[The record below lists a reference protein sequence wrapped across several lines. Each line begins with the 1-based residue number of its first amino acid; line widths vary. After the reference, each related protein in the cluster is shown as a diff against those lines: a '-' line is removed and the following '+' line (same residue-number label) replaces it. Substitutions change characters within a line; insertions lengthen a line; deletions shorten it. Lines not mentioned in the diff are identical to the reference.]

1 MTTMIQNHL
10 VKSTNDSLR
19 ITTKLIILH
28 NNSWSTQGG
37 VNRSCC
43 KPRELKNHG
52 LLAQC
57 SLMVLAKNIQ
67 KTSARPAKATLKK
80 CLLLQCSDWY
90 VWVGI
95 ESVPWRTK
103 IRPPM
108 VLITDHWSPI
118 IPKRNPTN
126 SMQTDLAKAAPAK
139 VHVATTFNGIS
150 EWMMLPS
157 SPSAPPKA
165 SPVPRGENTD
175 HRDMRECNVPAF
187 ALQGRIW
194 YVNYLGLQ
202 VAK

>member
-1 MTTMIQNHL
+1 MQLDGAGKKH
-10 VKSTNDSLR
+10 K
-19 ITTKLIILH
+19 
-28 NNSWSTQGG
+28 
-37 VNRSCC
+37 
-43 KPRELKNHG
+43 
-52 LLAQC
+52 
-57 SLMVLAKNIQ
+57 
-67 KTSARPAKATLKK
+67 RPAPVRLRPRSRNAFCSNAAIDTL
-80 CLLLQCSDWY
+80 
-90 VWVGI
+90 VGI

-103 IRPPM
+103 IRTPM

-157 SPSAPPKA
+157 SPSAPLKA